1 MSILI
6 QDVFFWKSET
16 IWKCLTRLRLLLL
29 WFVAFTSNFVS
40 WVRFSVTNAVLFPC
54 WSCWVLVG
62 QTCQAKTWQQV
73 NASNPFARYY
83 HTAVMDM
90 QQRMWIFGGS
100 ADDYGRG
107 PTVKPACVLWRL
119 LWVRPVGQRASKR
132 SVTFVIAATW
142 SWGLRSWNDL
152 RYFDTQAMLFGESCF
167 SKIVVCWV
175 SFKCRHFLF
184 VFVGFS
190 PLGML
195 IQRVWCVQMGSR
207 VDAFCGVV

>member
-6 QDVFFWKSET
+6 QDVFSESLKLSENAWPDWDFVT
-16 IWKCLTRLRLLLL
+16 AIRCFHIKFRELSEVFGDATCSISLLG
-29 WFVAFTSNFVS
+29 
-40 WVRFSVTNAVLFPC
+40 
-54 WSCWVLVG
+54 LVG

-73 NASNPFARYY
+73 NASNPFARKYRG
-83 HTAVMDM
+83 AVMDV
-90 QQRMWIFGGS
+90 QQRMWIFGGL
-100 ADDYGRG
+100 ADDYGHG

-132 SVTFVIAATW
+132 GVTFVIAAIW
-142 SWGLRSWNDL
+142 SWGTRSWNDL
-152 RYFDTQAMLFGESCF
+152 RYFDTQAMLLFGESCF

-175 SFKCRHFLF
+175 SFKCHHFLL
-184 VFVGFS
+184 VVVGLS
-190 PLGML
+190 PIGML